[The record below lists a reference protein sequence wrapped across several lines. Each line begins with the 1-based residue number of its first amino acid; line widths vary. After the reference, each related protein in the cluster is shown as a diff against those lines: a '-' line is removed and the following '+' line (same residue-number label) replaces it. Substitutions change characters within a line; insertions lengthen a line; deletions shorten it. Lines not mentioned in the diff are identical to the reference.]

1 MSFTV
6 GRKWAPFDV
15 VNLILLS
22 TISAVCV
29 FPFFYAISV
38 SLTDRAV
45 YVPFT
50 VSLFPKKLSLAAY
63 QYVISTRGFLNASRN
78 TAFVT
83 AVGTVLN
90 LAFTFTMAYGLTRR
104 SLPHR
109 NLILGLVVFCLVF
122 DTGIIPSY
130 LLVKKLGLLNSL
142 WSLIFPVLT
151 NAWSLIVVRSF
162 LETIPSELEDA
173 GRIDGL
179 NDIGVFARIV
189 LPLSKACIAAF
200 ALFFAV
206 VHWNVYFRAL
216 IYLSDIDKQ
225 TLQVFVKLLVIDS
238 GADSLSGA
246 ASTMDEV
253 VYPSEVVRLTAV
265 IVSIL
270 PILVAYPYLQRYF
283 VSGVMLGSV
292 KG

>member
-6 GRKWAPFDV
+6 EKRWAPFDV
-15 VNLILLS
+15 VNMVLLLA
-22 TISAVCV
+22 ISAVCV
-29 FPFFYAISV
+29 FPFFYAIGV

-45 YVPFT
+45 YVPFS

-63 QYVISTRGFLNASRN
+63 QYVITTKGFLNATRN
-78 TAFVT
+78 TTFVT
-83 AVGTVLN
+83 AVGTMLN
-90 LAFTFTMAYGLTRR
+90 LAFTFTMAYGLTRK

-109 NLILGLVVFCLVF
+109 NLILGLVVFSLVF

-130 LLVKKLGLLNSL
+130 LLVKKLGLINSL

-151 NAWSLIVVRSF
+151 NAWSLVVVRSF

-189 LPLSKACIAAF
+189 LPLSSACIAAF
-200 ALFFAV
+200 ALFFGV
-206 VHWNVYFRAL
+206 MHWNVYFRAL
-216 IYLSDIDKQ
+216 IYLSDIDRQ
-225 TLQVFVKLLVIDS
+225 TLQVFVKVLVLDAGS
-238 GADSLSGA
+238 DSLGGA
-246 ASTMDEV
+246 ANSMDEI

-270 PILVAYPYLQRYF
+270 PILFAYPYLQRYF